1 MLFRSGAEY
10 DLSFRASTDP
20 SISGLTNSWN
30 TGRIEGTV
38 SGPIIPTMPNLAT
51 FFISA
56 DRNHTDGRLKYNYLP
71 WAVLKV
77 DENNDGIYDAGE
89 SWTDI
94 ANGRY
99 DIGEAFNDNNGIEMW
114 DHAVYDTSGIVVTEA
129 EPWTDVANGVYDQA
143 ANSTLACRFTAQDH
157 LGVIVPQSA

>member
-1 MLFRSGAEY
+1 
-10 DLSFRASTDP
+10 
-20 SISGLTNSWN
+20 
-30 TGRIEGTV
+30 
-38 SGPIIPTMPNLAT
+38 MPNLTT

-99 DIGEAFNDNNGIEMW
+99 DIGEAFTDNNGNQMW

-129 EPWTDVANGVYDQA
+129 EPWTDVANGVYDVGEDFTDENGDGIRNGDVYA
-143 ANSTLACRFTAQDH
+143 LADIDGDSGYQ
-157 LGVIVPQSA
+157 